1 MTQHVTTDIAIP
13 LPAERVAM
21 RTLAPAIRFL
31 LYFDLTSNNCY
42 LHRFDSKIRKQVI
55 IFFMKSQ
62 AIFLSFQKSYN
73 YCKHCIRGTCAV
85 TA

>member
-42 LHRFDSKIRKQVI
+42 HIDLIRKFANKIQY
-55 IFFMKSQ
+55 
-62 AIFLSFQKSYN
+62 LL
-73 YCKHCIRGTCAV
+73 
-85 TA
+85 